1 MTIVAPDLLIPTAG
15 ALPVGYT
22 VAPGRPLIVE
32 TNGRGCTLAVL
43 NGSAEARPVDGYGA
57 VTGSET
63 PITPGAPMTLAAAGR
78 WRITYDGDGGQSS
91 PLFFS

>member
-22 VAPGRPLIVE
+22 GAPGRLIVE

-43 NGSAEARPVDGYGA
+43 NGSAEARPVDRYGA

-63 PITPGAPMTLAAAGR
+63 PITPGAPMTLAAAGPVADHLR
-78 WRITYDGDGGQSS
+78 RRRRAELAAVLS
-91 PLFFS
+91 